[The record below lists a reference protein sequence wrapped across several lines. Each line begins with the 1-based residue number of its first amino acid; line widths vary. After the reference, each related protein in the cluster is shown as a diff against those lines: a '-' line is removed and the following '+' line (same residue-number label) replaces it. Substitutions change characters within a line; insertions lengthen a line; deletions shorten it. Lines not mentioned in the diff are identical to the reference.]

1 MSNQVLMRNQTIPLD
16 FNNLGGANEDN
27 NFSQTYNNN
36 NYNKMNSMNGY
47 PRGSYMNE
55 NNNINNY
62 GTNDNIQN
70 QNQQNFSNT
79 YSNNN
84 YNQLRNNNF
93 SQTMNPNNNFRSPSP
108 REIRMAE
115 QEKKKMLLNNIQ
127 SQINLNKQNKL
138 EQMNKNREEDAKY
151 LRDMMVHF
159 PFGRGGGGAPIRDKS
174 GNIVTNRRALI
185 SDPKY
190 NLASINVDDD
200 YYEVWNKEKRIGR
213 YYKNNNNDINN
224 NNNMNNNNNYNQQLS
239 NTGNNFRGMQYN
251 NNNNNNYQ
259 NPYNNN
265 NQNYFNEN
273 NNNFQQNMGRPYST
287 NPRYMNNN
295 NNMNNNFNNNYN
307 NGQNMDYYPE
317 QENNMYPPQD
327 NNNINNNNNNGY
339 QNNPQFINTLQRPN
353 TQTISLTYDNFEV
366 MNNEQQRQMKE
377 NYRQDL
383 LNQIQENLERKKL
396 EKRRKKEEEEKEE
409 ERLRK
414 EREELYLQ
422 EQQEKNKNKQKLDN
436 IKNENSILIQEK
448 NKINNNSEFNNL
460 RGKKRV
466 LKSNV
471 QTDENRNIIEKEAFD
486 RIQEK
491 EMESK
496 MQLNNEIMKL
506 REQMKDQQND
516 LFHQIAFLKQE
527 TQNANQQR
535 FEALKEID
543 KLKDE
548 LSKQRNDEIL
558 RRKYVYDVVVNEAK
572 DTNNIVQESHLPKNE
587 KPNVVLPVDS
597 EKDIYYEERIRH
609 PNRIIPI
616 PKLTELNEHGVKTDS
631 KFIDIDTHN
640 LINGLE
646 LYEPNDKLI
655 SSQDEDYKINN
666 RGIGIEGDY
675 GTLRGNG
682 NIMRTSDVLMPG
694 SKDLSTNQVN
704 ISINNKKINTFK
716 NIKNVE
722 TVKEGNSE
730 NININ
735 LESIDDSNFEVNR
748 IYNKNLERLR
758 YLNDIENNFTP
769 KKNYDI
775 FKNNELEKDNFDEFI
790 KKLNKPVPVMP
801 TENNDEEFEI
811 EISKVRK

>member
-16 FNNLGGANEDN
+16 FNNLGGANENN

-55 NNNINNY
+55 NNNNNFNKNNNY
-62 GTNDNIQN
+62 GMNENFQG

-79 YSNNN
+79 YNNNN
-84 YNQLRNNNF
+84 YNQLMNN
-93 SQTMNPNNNFRSPSP
+93 SQGINQNNNFRSPSP

-127 SQINLNKQNKL
+127 SQINLNKQTKL
-138 EQMNKNREEDAKY
+138 EQMNKNKEEDAKY

-174 GNIVTNRRALI
+174 GNIITNRRALI
-185 SDPKY
+185 SNPKY

-224 NNNMNNNNNYNQQLS
+224 NNMNNNNNYNQQLS
-239 NTGNNFRGMQYN
+239 NTVKNFRGMQYN
-251 NNNNNNYQ
+251 NNNNYQ
-259 NPYNNN
+259 NNYNNN
-265 NQNYFNEN
+265 NQNYFNE

-287 NPRYMNNN
+287 NPRLMNNN
-295 NNMNNNFNNNYN
+295 NNINNNFNNNYN

-317 QENNMYPPQD
+317 QENNMYPMQD
-327 NNNINNNNNNGY
+327 NNMNNINNNGY
-339 QNNPQFINTLQRPN
+339 QNNPQFINTLHRPN

-383 LNQIQENLERKKL
+383 LNQIQENIERKKL
-396 EKRRKKEEEEKEE
+396 EKKRIKEEEEKEE

-414 EREELYLQ
+414 EREELFLQ

-436 IKNENSILIQEK
+436 IRNENNLLIQEK
-448 NKINNNSEFNNL
+448 NRNNNKSEFNNL
-460 RGKKRV
+460 RGQKRI

-471 QTDENRNIIEKEAFD
+471 QTDDNSNIIEKEAFD

-516 LFHQIAFLKQE
+516 LFNQIAFLKQE

-572 DTNNIVQESHLPKNE
+572 DVNNIVQESHLPKND

-640 LINGLE
+640 IVNGLE
-646 LYEPNDKLI
+646 IYEPNNKLI

-722 TVKEGNSE
+722 TVKDGNSE

-811 EISKVRK
+811 EIAKVRK

>member
-16 FNNLGGANEDN
+16 FNNLGGANENN

-55 NNNINNY
+55 NNNNNFNKNNNY
-62 GTNDNIQN
+62 GMNENFQG

-79 YSNNN
+79 YNNNN
-84 YNQLRNNNF
+84 YNQLMNN
-93 SQTMNPNNNFRSPSP
+93 SQGINQNNNFRSPSP

-127 SQINLNKQNKL
+127 SQINLNKQTKL
-138 EQMNKNREEDAKY
+138 EQMNKNKEEDAKY

-174 GNIVTNRRALI
+174 GNIITNRRALI

-224 NNNMNNNNNYNQQLS
+224 NNMNNNNNYNQQLS
-239 NTGNNFRGMQYN
+239 NTVKNFRGMQYN
-251 NNNNNNYQ
+251 NNNNYQ
-259 NPYNNN
+259 NNYNNN
-265 NQNYFNEN
+265 NQNYFNE

-287 NPRYMNNN
+287 NPRLMNNN

-317 QENNMYPPQD
+317 QENNMYPMQD
-327 NNNINNNNNNGY
+327 NNMNNINNNGY

-366 MNNEQQRQMKE
+366 MNNEQQRQIKE

-383 LNQIQENLERKKL
+383 LNQIQENIERKKL
-396 EKRRKKEEEEKEE
+396 EKKRIKEEEEKEE

-414 EREELYLQ
+414 EREELFLQ

-436 IKNENSILIQEK
+436 IRNENNLLIQEK
-448 NKINNNSEFNNL
+448 NRNNNKSEFNNL
-460 RGKKRV
+460 RGQKRI

-471 QTDENRNIIEKEAFD
+471 QTDDNSNIIEKEAFD

-516 LFHQIAFLKQE
+516 LFNQIAFLKQE

-572 DTNNIVQESHLPKNE
+572 DVNNIVQESHLPKND

-640 LINGLE
+640 IVNGLE
-646 LYEPNDKLI
+646 IYEPNNKLI

-682 NIMRTSDVLMPG
+682 NIMRTSDVLMP
-694 SKDLSTNQVN
+694 SSNDLSTNQVN

-722 TVKEGNSE
+722 TVKDGNSE

-758 YLNDIENNFTP
+758 YLNDMENNFAP

-775 FKNNELEKDNFDEFI
+775 FKNNAIEKDNFDEFI
-790 KKLNKPVPVMP
+790 KKLNKPVPIMDK
-801 TENNDEEFEI
+801 ENDEEFEI
-811 EISKVRK
+811 EVEKVRK

>member
-16 FNNLGGANEDN
+16 FNNLGGANENN

-55 NNNINNY
+55 NNNNNFNKNNNY
-62 GTNDNIQN
+62 GMNENFQG

-79 YSNNN
+79 YNNNN
-84 YNQLRNNNF
+84 YNQLMNN
-93 SQTMNPNNNFRSPSP
+93 SQGINQNNNFRSPSP

-127 SQINLNKQNKL
+127 SQINLNKQTKL
-138 EQMNKNREEDAKY
+138 EQMNKNKEEDAKY

-174 GNIVTNRRALI
+174 GNIITNRRALI

-224 NNNMNNNNNYNQQLS
+224 NNMNNNNNYNQQLS
-239 NTGNNFRGMQYN
+239 NTVKNFRGMQYN
-251 NNNNNNYQ
+251 NNNNYQ
-259 NPYNNN
+259 NNYNNN
-265 NQNYFNEN
+265 NQNYFNE

-287 NPRYMNNN
+287 NPRLMNNN
-295 NNMNNNFNNNYN
+295 NNINNNFNNNYN

-317 QENNMYPPQD
+317 QENNMYPMQD
-327 NNNINNNNNNGY
+327 NNMNNINNNGY

-366 MNNEQQRQMKE
+366 MNNEQQRQIKE

-383 LNQIQENLERKKL
+383 LNQIQENIERKKL
-396 EKRRKKEEEEKEE
+396 EKKRIKEEEEKEE

-414 EREELYLQ
+414 EREELFLQ

-436 IKNENSILIQEK
+436 IRNENNLLIQEK
-448 NKINNNSEFNNL
+448 NRNNNKSEFNNL
-460 RGKKRV
+460 RGQKRI

-471 QTDENRNIIEKEAFD
+471 QTDDNSNIIEKEAFD

-516 LFHQIAFLKQE
+516 LFNQIAFLKQE

-572 DTNNIVQESHLPKNE
+572 DVNNIVQESHLPKND

-640 LINGLE
+640 IVNGLE
-646 LYEPNDKLI
+646 IYEPNNKLI

-682 NIMRTSDVLMPG
+682 NIMRTSDVLMP
-694 SKDLSTNQVN
+694 SSNDLSTNQVN

-722 TVKEGNSE
+722 TVKDGNSE

-758 YLNDIENNFTP
+758 YLNDMENNFAP

-775 FKNNELEKDNFDEFI
+775 FKNNAIEKDNFDEFI
-790 KKLNKPVPVMP
+790 KKLNKPVPIMDK
-801 TENNDEEFEI
+801 ENDDEFEI
-811 EISKVRK
+811 EVEKVRK

>member
-16 FNNLGGANEDN
+16 FNNLGGANENN

-55 NNNINNY
+55 NNNNNFNKNNNY
-62 GTNDNIQN
+62 GMNENFQG

-79 YSNNN
+79 YNNNN
-84 YNQLRNNNF
+84 YNQLMNN
-93 SQTMNPNNNFRSPSP
+93 SQGINQNNNFRSPSP

-127 SQINLNKQNKL
+127 SQINLNKQTKL
-138 EQMNKNREEDAKY
+138 EQMNKNKEEDAKY

-174 GNIVTNRRALI
+174 GNIITNRRALI

-224 NNNMNNNNNYNQQLS
+224 NNMNNNNNYNQQLS
-239 NTGNNFRGMQYN
+239 NTVKNFRGMQYN
-251 NNNNNNYQ
+251 NNNNYQ
-259 NPYNNN
+259 NNYNNN
-265 NQNYFNEN
+265 NQNYFNE

-287 NPRYMNNN
+287 NPRLMNNN
-295 NNMNNNFNNNYN
+295 NNINNNFNNNYN

-317 QENNMYPPQD
+317 QENNMYPMQD
-327 NNNINNNNNNGY
+327 NNINNINNNGY

-366 MNNEQQRQMKE
+366 MNNEQQRQIKE

-383 LNQIQENLERKKL
+383 LNQIQENIERKKL
-396 EKRRKKEEEEKEE
+396 EKKRIKEEEEKEE

-414 EREELYLQ
+414 EREELFLQ

-436 IKNENSILIQEK
+436 IRNENNLLIQEK
-448 NKINNNSEFNNL
+448 NRNNNKSEFNNL
-460 RGKKRV
+460 RGQKRI

-471 QTDENRNIIEKEAFD
+471 QTDDNSNIIEKEAFD

-516 LFHQIAFLKQE
+516 LFNQIAFLKQE

-572 DTNNIVQESHLPKNE
+572 DVNNIVQESHLPKND

-640 LINGLE
+640 IVNGLE
-646 LYEPNDKLI
+646 IYEPNNKLI

-682 NIMRTSDVLMPG
+682 NIMRTSDVLMP
-694 SKDLSTNQVN
+694 SSNDLSTNQVN

-722 TVKEGNSE
+722 TVKDGNSE

-758 YLNDIENNFTP
+758 YLNDMENNFAP

-775 FKNNELEKDNFDEFI
+775 FKNNAIEKDNFDEFI
-790 KKLNKPVPVMP
+790 KKLNKPVPIMDK
-801 TENNDEEFEI
+801 ENDDEFEN
-811 EISKVRK
+811 EVEKVRK